1 MSIKTLFV
9 GNIPYSATEADL
21 MDHFADYGPSNVR
34 IVEGRGFAFMDV
46 SADRC
51 GAAIEEKHNSE
62 MGGRRLNVDE
72 ARPRQEGGG
81 GGYRGGGG
89 GGGGYGGDRR
99 RY

>member
-9 GNIPYSATEADL
+9 GNIPYSATETEL
-21 MDHFADYGPSNVR
+21 MDHFADYGAMNVR

-46 SADRC
+46 EAEKCS
-51 GAAIEEKHNSE
+51 AAIQERHNSE

-72 ARPRQEGGG
+72 AKPRQNGGG
-81 GGYRGGGG
+81 EG
-89 GGGGYGGDRR
+89 R